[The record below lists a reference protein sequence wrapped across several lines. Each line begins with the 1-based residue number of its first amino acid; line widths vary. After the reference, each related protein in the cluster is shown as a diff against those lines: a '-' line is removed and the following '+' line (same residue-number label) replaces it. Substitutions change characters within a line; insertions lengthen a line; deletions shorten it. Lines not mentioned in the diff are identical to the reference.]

1 MRRLGKLKNS
11 NNSKSKWIR
20 AFKPSSVPTN
30 VMIAVIFMGLLT
42 SKLPSEAEIRISKK
56 RLFAI
61 PYGQL

>member
-30 VMIAVIFMGLLT
+30 VMIAVILMVLLT
-42 SKLPSEAEIRISKK
+42 SKLPSEAEIQNSIKMRHAKTRK
-56 RLFAI
+56 A
-61 PYGQL
+61 

>member
-30 VMIAVIFMGLLT
+30 VMIAVILMVLLT
-42 SKLPSEAEIRISKK
+42 SKLPSEAEIQNSIKMHHAKTRK
-56 RLFAI
+56 A
-61 PYGQL
+61 

>member
-30 VMIAVIFMGLLT
+30 VMIAVILMVLLT
-42 SKLPSEAEIRISKK
+42 SKLPSEAELQNSIKMRHAKTQK
-56 RLFAI
+56 A
-61 PYGQL
+61 